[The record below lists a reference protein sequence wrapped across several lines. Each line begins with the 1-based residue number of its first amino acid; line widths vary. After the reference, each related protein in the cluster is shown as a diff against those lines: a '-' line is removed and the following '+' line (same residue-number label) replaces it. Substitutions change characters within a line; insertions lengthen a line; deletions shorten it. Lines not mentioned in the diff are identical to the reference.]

1 MRTPSAMR
9 EFFELKMA
17 SNFEKGLSGR
27 KPHSRNAVHIV
38 QLCKEVEKMLD
49 HKLLLN
55 QDLAKQLG
63 YLINYDPRAK
73 LDIGQ

>member
-9 EFFELKMA
+9 EFFEHKMA
-17 SNFEKGLSGR
+17 SNFHKGLSGR
-27 KPHSRNAVHIV
+27 KKHSRNVVHVV
-38 QLCKEVEKMLD
+38 QLCKEIEKMLD

-55 QDLAKQLG
+55 QELADQLG

-73 LDIGQ
+73 VDHV